1 MFTWMRKINKR
12 LMTKLKNTGK
22 KSLVVYFVLR
32 ALIIFCMILTF
43 IRKDYNSTFLC
54 ALSLLLFTLPTL
66 IEDAFQITLPTVLE
80 SIIYVFIFSA
90 EILGEINNF
99 YFVIPH
105 WDTILHTL
113 NGFLAAGVGFSLV
126 DILNRNSKHVHL
138 SPIFVSIVAFCFSMT
153 IGVLWEFTEYALD
166 MIIETDAQKDVLV
179 QKISTVYLDP
189 LQQNNPVYIHDITG
203 VTIHTCTEDIVVSG
217 GYLDVGLHD
226 TMKDM
231 IVNLIGAVCFSV
243 FGYLYILDRDRY
255 HFIKNFIPKV
265 KM

>member
-54 ALSLLLFTLPTL
+54 ALSLLLFTIPTL
-66 IEDAFQITLPTVLE
+66 LEDTFNITLPSVLE
-80 SIIYVFIFSA
+80 SIVYVFIFSA

-99 YFVIPH
+99 YFMIPH

-126 DILNRNSKHVHL
+126 DILNRNCIVNL
-138 SPIFVSIVAFCFSMT
+138 SPLFVAIVGFCFSMT
-153 IGVLWEFTEYALD
+153 IGVLWEFSEYTLD
-166 MIIETDAQKDVLV
+166 IFIRTDAQKDVLV
-179 QKISTVYLDP
+179 ENISTVYLDP
-189 LQQNNPVYIHDITG
+189 LQENNPVYINDITG
-203 VTIHTCTEDIVVSG
+203 VTIHTLHGDVVVDG
-217 GYLDVGLHD
+217 GYLDIGLHD

-231 IVNLIGAVCFSV
+231 LVNLIGASCFSL
-243 FGYLYILDRDRY
+243 FGYFYILDRDRY
-255 HFIKNFIPKV
+255 HFVKNFIPRIKV
-265 KM
+265 